1 MSTLRDYKCPICMII
16 MIQPVT
22 LPCTHELCLK
32 CFNAGYQNTSAL
44 CPFCRVRISTWARYS
59 MKSKTLVNETKWQLI
74 QKLFPEKV
82 EQVMSGKEFSSDDG
96 IDQMSISYRHDLFQV
111 IYRSLNVRVEKAC
124 SRKLIQYALY
134 DLSCIE
140 SDRFAAV

>member
-1 MSTLRDYKCPICMII
+1 MSTLRDYECPICMII

-32 CFNAGYQNTSAL
+32 CFNAGYQNTNAL
-44 CPFCRVRISTWARYS
+44 CPFCRVRISTWARHS

-82 EQVMSGKEFSSDDG
+82 EQVMSGKEFCSDDG
-96 IDQMSISYRHDLFQV
+96 IDQMSISYLHDFNYL
-111 IYRSLNVRVEKAC
+111 
-124 SRKLIQYALY
+124 
-134 DLSCIE
+134 
-140 SDRFAAV
+140 